1 MDINRLSS
9 TEMLAD
15 YRSYNQRLVRSLDR
29 LTTGERASEA
39 RHDPT
44 IWSETEELKQFAT
57 LLTGF
62 SSNLNRASATVRVAS
77 DSMNLA
83 KEHLGQAKDALN
95 RAINEEP
102 GSKEREGFIEE
113 YNGFLDFIDDAAE
126 APDPGARRLLDS
138 PDNFPEAGD
147 IDISAGENNY
157 TVTLRTQE
165 IHTGAAG
172 LDLPRAGEAIPSELE
187 ADPLAPAV
195 IADPENATND
205 ELKAMLDQIEI
216 AANTLDGRLKG
227 LTVNASNIEDSELF
241 NSVFVDRNKN
251 LSQKI
256 NAANLNAE
264 AVLAQSMQVKSAL
277 SLNGLGTSNETNR
290 LIYQLLR

>member
-1 MDINRLSS
+1 MNINQLSS

-15 YRSYNQRLVRSLDR
+15 YRSYNQRLVQSLDR

-39 RHDPT
+39 RDDPT
-44 IWSETEELKQFAT
+44 LWSEVEELKQFT
-57 LLTGF
+57 SLLTGF
-62 SSNLNRASATVRVAS
+62 SSNLNRASATVRVAT

-95 RAINEEP
+95 RAFAEEP
-102 GSKEREGFIEE
+102 GSEARAGFVEE
-113 YNGFLDFIDDAAE
+113 YNQFLDFIDDAAE

-147 IDISAGENNY
+147 IDISAGENNF

-165 IHTGAAG
+165 IHTGAEG
-172 LDLPRAGEAIPSELE
+172 LDLPRAGEPIPSELA
-187 ADPLAPAV
+187 ADPLASPVIDDPA
-195 IADPENATND
+195 NATNE
-205 ELKAMLDQIEI
+205 ELKAALDEVEI
-216 AANTLDGRLKG
+216 ATNTLDGRLKG

-251 LSQKI
+251 LSEEI
-256 NAANLNAE
+256 NAVNLEQE
-264 AVLAQSMQVKSAL
+264 AVLAQSMQVKSSLA
-277 SLNGLGTSNETNR
+277 LNGLGTSNETNR
-290 LIYQLLR
+290 LIFQLLR